1 MQKQGITSDAIH
13 RVMTQPCPTLRQNEP
28 IKNPSRTNHET
39 KLSLQSSDST
49 LRPQPLG
56 LAGRPVGRYSL
67 PPHQTVLSHRFGR
80 TRNGR
85 LVVHAGSSP
94 SPHLVD
100 PAIATGGPHFH
111 AWCALG
117 RAQSDVLY
125 AATVLQ
131 GLHLRLHRFV
141 YGKADVADVLF
152 TLVHPAL
159 RQLDDDAPLTARW
172 LRELMGW
179 GNWDESD
186 PDYLQ
191 QMKHALQR
199 TLQRV
204 MGQGGGLPSSIS
216 QMPTNL
222 LTSLA
227 VQRGH

>member
-1 MQKQGITSDAIH
+1 MNQNYHFKVATAHCAPSHSVLLAALLGDIH
-13 RVMTQPCPTLRQNEP
+13 CRHTR
-28 IKNPSRTNHET
+28 RF
-39 KLSLQSSDST
+39 
-49 LRPQPLG
+49 
-56 LAGRPVGRYSL
+56 LA
-67 PPHQTVLSHRFGR
+67 TVLAEPEMDALLFTPEGRFPQTLLIQQLQRAAR
-80 TRNGR
+80 T
-85 LVVHAGSSP
+85 S
-94 SPHLVD
+94 
-100 PAIATGGPHFH
+100 T

-222 LTSLA
+222 STCLA

>member
-1 MQKQGITSDAIH
+1 MKQNFHFKVATAPCAPSHSVLLAALLGDIH
-13 RVMTQPCPTLRQNEP
+13 CRHVR
-28 IKNPSRTNHET
+28 RF
-39 KLSLQSSDST
+39 
-49 LRPQPLG
+49 
-56 LAGRPVGRYSL
+56 LA
-67 PPHQTVLSHRFGR
+67 TVLAEPEMDALLFTPEARLPQTLLIQQLQRAAR
-80 TRNGR
+80 T
-85 LVVHAGSSP
+85 S
-94 SPHLVD
+94 
-100 PAIATGGPHFH
+100 T

-204 MGQGGGLPSSIS
+204 MGQGAGLPNSMA
-216 QMPTNL
+216 QMPTDL
-222 LTSLA
+222 STSLA